1 MRLRPFLPD
10 DFDSIKD
17 WITDGRTHAMWCAN
31 LIKYPLERENFFSVM
46 KEIGTRFGD
55 APFLATDDSG
65 KPVSFFCYSLNLE
78 TNEGMLKF
86 VMVNP
91 EMRGQGYGRQM
102 LRLVLDYAFSITKA
116 DAVQLNV
123 FPENTGAKKCYE
135 HAGFIE
141 RSTTPGAFAYKDEKW
156 GRCNMVF
163 KQSNN
168 NL

>member
-10 DFDSIKD
+10 DIDSIKD
-17 WITDGRTHAMWCAN
+17 WITDERSHAMWCAN

-55 APFLATDDSG
+55 APFLATDDDG
-65 KPVSFFCYSLNLE
+65 KPVGFFCYSLNLE

-91 EMRGQGYGRQM
+91 KMRGQGYGRQM
-102 LRLVLDYAFSITKA
+102 LKLVLDYAFSITKA
-116 DAVQLNV
+116 GAVQLNV
-123 FPENTGAKKCYE
+123 FPENIGAKKCYE

-141 RSTTPGAFAYKDEKW
+141 RSTTLGAFAYKDEAW

-163 KQSNN
+163 SNS
-168 NL
+168 

>member
-10 DFDSIKD
+10 DFESIKD
-17 WITDGRTHAMWCAN
+17 WITDERSHAMWCAN

-55 APFLATDDSG
+55 APFLATDDNG
-65 KPVSFFCYSLNLE
+65 KPVGFFCYSLNLE

-91 EMRGQGYGRQM
+91 KMRGQGYGRQM

-116 DAVQLNV
+116 GAVQLNV
-123 FPENTGAKKCYE
+123 FPENIGAKKCYE

-141 RSTTPGAFAYKDEKW
+141 RSTMPGAFAYKDEVW

-163 KQSNN
+163 SNT
-168 NL
+168 